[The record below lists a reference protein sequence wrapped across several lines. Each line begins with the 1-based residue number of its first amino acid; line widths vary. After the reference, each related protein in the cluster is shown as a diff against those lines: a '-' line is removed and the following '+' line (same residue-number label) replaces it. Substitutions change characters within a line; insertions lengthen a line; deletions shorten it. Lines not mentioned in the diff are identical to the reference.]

1 MNRLIKTRVAGV
13 GLLFAA
19 LTLTTPSAQ
28 SADEPAKKPFRQEPL
43 YTLAVK
49 DAAYLKEMLQKNVWL
64 AEFEK
69 TTMFRGLIHKIGPV
83 AHSLARPE
91 DAWQGRLLD
100 FVYDSVLKGRPLEID
115 YYSKRMLSPVV
126 FRARDLSKTEKTVLE
141 SLIKVFRNGENK
153 DFYVTGSKGA
163 NQVSITPLRF
173 YTEKLAMQWGTDCI
187 TLGRDPELV
196 AKSSTDCA
204 LVPVLKKEGLLLVD
218 MRDLMPSFRG
228 VIDKFYAAGSRLQI
242 DLTWQKGESRF
253 VAQEARV
260 PVQNWGAFV
269 TGTLPATWL
278 KAIPATSHLLV
289 TQFVPEPKAWT
300 IEGISEVLAQP
311 TEQWKGGATV
321 PITLVYLGMEQNSE
335 TKNWKPL
342 SALIVPV
349 KSKNNEALSG
359 LSSLFSET
367 KHYEVGFRRVC
378 QNLIVFSPDPEAI
391 RKIEDSCKA
400 KGASFAQLPPEFLKN
415 ISGKAQS
422 TVLYANTSR
431 FFGSLLEIGTKTRS
445 WNETQVKQARNL
457 LSGLPTYLFSGSESQ
472 KEIVFK
478 GVSR

>member
-1 MNRLIKTRVAGV
+1 MNKRVNKQVSKRVSQIIIFVSVLIFTAP
-13 GLLFAA
+13 AA
-19 LTLTTPSAQ
+19 WSA
-28 SADEPAKKPFRQEPL
+28 AEPAPIPFDQEPL

-49 DAAYLKEMLQKNVWL
+49 DAAYLKEMLQKNAWL
-64 AEFEK
+64 TEFEK

-83 AHSLARPE
+83 ANSLARPE

-100 FVYDSVLKGRPLEID
+100 FVYDSALKGRPLEID
-115 YYSKRMLSPVV
+115 YYSKRMLNPVV

-141 SLIKVFRNGENK
+141 SLIKVFRNGDNK
-153 DFYVTGSKGA
+153 DFYVTGPKGA

-173 YTEKLAMQWGTDCI
+173 YTEKLALQWGTDCI

-196 AKSSTDCA
+196 ARSSTDCA
-204 LVPVLKKEGLLLVD
+204 QVPVLKKEGLLSVN

-269 TGTLPATWL
+269 TGTLPPTWL

-289 TQFVPEPKAWT
+289 TQFVPEPKSWT

-311 TEQWKGGATV
+311 SEQWKGGPTV

-335 TKNWKPL
+335 TKAWKPL

-349 KSKNNEALSG
+349 KA
-359 LSSLFSET
+359 
-367 KHYEVGFRRVC
+367 
-378 QNLIVFSPDPEAI
+378 
-391 RKIEDSCKA
+391 
-400 KGASFAQLPPEFLKN
+400 
-415 ISGKAQS
+415 
-422 TVLYANTSR
+422 
-431 FFGSLLEIGTKTRS
+431 
-445 WNETQVKQARNL
+445 
-457 LSGLPTYLFSGSESQ
+457 
-472 KEIVFK
+472 
-478 GVSR
+478 